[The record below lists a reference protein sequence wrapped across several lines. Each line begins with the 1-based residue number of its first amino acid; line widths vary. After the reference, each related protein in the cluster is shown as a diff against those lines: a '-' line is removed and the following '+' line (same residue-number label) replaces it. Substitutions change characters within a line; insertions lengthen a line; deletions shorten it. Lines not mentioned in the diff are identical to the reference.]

1 VTTTQA
7 PPIHPH
13 VEPLAELI
21 GTWTGSGRGDY
32 PTISAFSYAEE
43 VRISH
48 VGKPFLA
55 YAQRT
60 WSPVDGAP
68 LHSESGY
75 WRPQPDRSIE
85 MVLAHPFG
93 VVEISEGRIE
103 WPEITV
109 SSVALVATTTGS
121 EVERIRRTL
130 RLSRDRLTYTVDM
143 AASGH
148 PLQRH
153 LEAALTRTR

>member
-1 VTTTQA
+1 VSATHA
-7 PPIHPH
+7 PSMHPDA
-13 VEPLAELI
+13 ETLADLV

-32 PTISAFSYAEE
+32 PTITAFSYDEE

-55 YAQRT
+55 YSQRT
-60 WSPVDGAP
+60 WSPTDGSP
-68 LHSESGY
+68 LHSESGF
-75 WRPQPDRSIE
+75 WRPQPDGAIE
-85 MVLAHPFG
+85 IVLAHPFG
-93 VVEISEGRIE
+93 VVEISEGRIS

-109 SSVALVATTTGS
+109 TSVALIASTTGA
-121 EVERIRRTL
+121 EVEGIRRAFHL
-130 RLSRDRLTYTVDM
+130 AEGRLTYTVDM

-153 LEAALTRTR
+153 LEAELTRSA

>member
-1 VTTTQA
+1 MTATQA

-13 VEPLAELI
+13 VEPLAGLI

-32 PTISAFSYAEE
+32 PTITAFSYAEE
-43 VRISH
+43 VRITH
-48 VGKPFLA
+48 VGKPFLS

-68 LHSESGY
+68 LHSESGF

-93 VVEISEGRIE
+93 VVEISEGLIE

-109 SSVALVATTTGS
+109 SSVALIATTTGS
-121 EVERIRRTL
+121 EVGGIRRTL
-130 RLSRDRLTYTVDM
+130 RLSGDRLTYTVDM
-143 AASGH
+143 AASGR

-153 LEAALTRTR
+153 LEAALTRSD

>member
-1 VTTTQA
+1 VSAIEA
-7 PPIHPH
+7 PPIHPD
-13 VEPLAELI
+13 VEPLTGLV
-21 GTWTGSGRGDY
+21 GTWTGGGRGDY
-32 PTISAFSYAEE
+32 PTITSFLYAEE

-60 WSPVDGAP
+60 WSPADGSP
-68 LHSESGY
+68 LHSESGF
-75 WRPQPDRSIE
+75 WRPQGDGSIE
-85 MVLAHPFG
+85 ILLAHPFG
-93 VVEISEGRIE
+93 VVEISEGRIS

-109 SSVALVATTTGS
+109 TSKTLISSTTGS
-121 EVERIRRTL
+121 EVEGIRRTFHL
-130 RLSRDRLTYTVDM
+130 RGDRLTYTVDM

-153 LEAALTRTR
+153 LEAELTRAG